1 MPFDPASSGPTLSG
15 PACHPSAKLPVN
27 LAVYIQQGL
36 TISMPPPDP
45 RQANRSVL
53 LLPWS
58 AIRRVSPSLLPAES
72 ATRTVLLPQQEP
84 QLAFWTAMS
93 RHWNCARASELL
105 VFYWGSFVVG
115 SGDWFRELQ
124 LIALIRSALFS
135 SVAELQSV
143 LDC

>member
-93 RHWNCARASELL
+93 RHWNCARAS
-105 VFYWGSFVVG
+105 FVVG